1 MNLTIEQ
8 FLDLAKTTLTK
19 YPAKKRA
26 VDLSHDL
33 RDVPIAKRLIPK
45 LTTSQDSDGVSLS
58 WLVRVRPQASAAWR
72 HPTETDG
79 SLNIPSGFERASINW
94 RFGDYRYGFYKHE
107 EALNQGSN
115 AIVDLINSRRDSAL
129 EEWMVLVN
137 RTFWGFTAATNS
149 RAPFGIPNY
158 VVKSASTAD
167 FNGGHPTGYS
177 DVAGL
182 SSTTYTRHKNWAGPY
197 TLVTLDDLVAKIRDM
212 AKKTKF
218 MPLGKTNTDLVTGM
232 DREYWTNLDVETA
245 LEDLQDTRHDNVQG
259 FDLAYADGKTVIR
272 GTTVQTDPTLDE
284 DTTDPFYQLD
294 LADIELVS
302 KDGWMQKETKLDSWW
317 NNHNQVGVIGD
328 TMCQMRLKKR
338 RSHGVLS
345 TGTTQPIEN

>member
-1 MNLTIEQ
+1 MYLTIEQ
-8 FLDLAKTTLTK
+8 FADLLKTTLTA

-26 VDLSHDL
+26 VDLAHDL

-45 LTTSQDSDGVSLS
+45 IKTGEDSDGSSLS
-58 WLVRVRPQASAAWR
+58 WLVRVRPQASASWR

-79 SLNIPSGFERASINW
+79 SLNIPSGFERAYVYW
-94 RFGDYRYGFYKHE
+94 RTGDYRYGFYKHE
-107 EALNQGSN
+107 VTINQGKN
-115 AIVDLINSRRDSAL
+115 AVLDLINSRRDSAI
-129 EEWMVLVN
+129 EEWMILIN
-137 RTFWGFTAATNS
+137 RTFWGFTVATNT
-149 RAPFGIPNY
+149 RAPYGIPNY

-182 SSTTYTRHKNWAGPY
+182 SSTTYTRHKNYAGPY

-294 LADIELVS
+294 LADIDLVAQE
-302 KDGWMQKETKLDSWW
+302 GWWQNEVRIDPWW
-317 NNHNQVGVIGD
+317 NNHLQVGVIAD
-328 TMCQMRLKKR
+328 TMEQLRLQKR
-338 RSHGVLS
+338 RLHGVLS